1 MGVPRNI
8 IDLASRNGGCVSRS
22 HLLDAGVDRGVIQRL
37 LDSGAI
43 ESWQGDNY
51 RVIPSRGWLDDIRS
65 ALLAIKGSV
74 VSHECAGQVHEF
86 SRVRRGLVVITAH
99 SRTTHELAGVDVV
112 RSHDVAPS
120 HVTTVEGL
128 RVTSIPRTI
137 FDLSSR
143 LHPNHLRA
151 IIQDLVLERRLVLTD
166 LRGVL
171 DDVARPGKP
180 GVRSFRMVL
189 QQLDTAPIGASEL
202 ERRGARL
209 VDRAGVPTP
218 EREYPIPWESGRR
231 FDLAWPKQMAAIEWD
246 SRRWHGALE
255 QMTFDRRRDRAA
267 IANGW
272 VVMRF
277 TWDDVTTRPFE
288 VEREIRDFVRS
299 RS

>member
-1 MGVPRNI
+1 
-8 IDLASRNGGCVSRS
+8 
-22 HLLDAGVDRGVIQRL
+22 
-37 LDSGAI
+37 
-43 ESWQGDNY
+43 
-51 RVIPSRGWLDDIRS
+51 
-65 ALLAIKGSV
+65 
-74 VSHECAGQVHEF
+74 
-86 SRVRRGLVVITAH
+86 
-99 SRTTHELAGVDVV
+99 
-112 RSHDVAPS
+112 
-120 HVTTVEGL
+120 
-128 RVTSIPRTI
+128 
-137 FDLSSR
+137 
-143 LHPNHLRA
+143 
-151 IIQDLVLERRLVLTD
+151 
-166 LRGVL
+166 
-171 DDVARPGKP
+171 
-180 GVRSFRMVL
+180 MVL